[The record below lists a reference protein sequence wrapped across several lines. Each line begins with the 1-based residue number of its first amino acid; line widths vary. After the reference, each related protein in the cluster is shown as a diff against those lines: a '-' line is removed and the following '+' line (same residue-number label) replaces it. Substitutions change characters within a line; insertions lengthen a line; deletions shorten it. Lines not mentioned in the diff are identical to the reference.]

1 MAKLTVDDQ
10 EYEVADGN
18 NLLHACLSIGLD
30 LPYFCWHPCMGS
42 VGACRQCAVTQYQDE
57 NDERGRVVMACMTP
71 ASEGTRISIENKQA
85 KDFRAGVIEL
95 LMTNHPHDCPV
106 CEEGG
111 ECHLQDMTE
120 MSGHTT
126 RVYNE
131 EKRTHHNQYLGP
143 FINHEMNRCISC
155 YRCVRYYKDY
165 AGGHDLDAM
174 GAHHHVYFGRHSD
187 GVLES
192 PFAGNLVEVCPT
204 GVFTDKTFSEHYSR
218 KWDLQSAPSVC
229 QHCAVGCNITP
240 GERYGTLKRI
250 TNRYNSEVNGYFLC
264 DRGRFGYGFVN
275 SKERISQPLMRE
287 KNVHANHEESAAAV
301 QCSQPDSVKR
311 LNLTFANHST
321 IAIGS
326 PRASLE
332 SNFALQAAV
341 GQENFFRGVSDK
353 ESEVLDRILEV
364 NNLAMVATASLESIE
379 ACDAVLI
386 LGEDLTHS
394 APRMAL
400 SLRQTVRQ
408 KSKEI
413 AAEARIPFWQDAA
426 VRELSQQEKSPLFIV
441 NVSSGDLDDIAEGT
455 LFTAPDQVARI
466 GFAVSEKIHGQF
478 STVFDSLSDSE
489 QSLCKHIAA
498 CLSGAKKPLIISGS
512 SLQNPSIIEGAYAVI
527 EALHQRDG
535 QAIDAHFT
543 VPEVNTIGLGLLCEQ
558 NLGEAIARIENG
570 TAKRLVLLEND
581 LYRRMNADV
590 LDPLLEKLDE
600 LIVIDHCW
608 HETAAKADLILPAAT
623 FAEGDGS
630 VVSSEGR
637 AQRFFATFPIDTQNS
652 SATDSWQWINLGL
665 AKRWRSFDDLVD
677 ECAGNSEVFDALS
690 GLSPDADY
698 RHHGLKVPRMSH
710 RASGRTA
717 MLANRNVSE
726 PKQTVDPNTALGF
739 TMEGTQQ
746 NAPNSLRNTAWAP
759 GWNSNQSVHKFQD
772 EVGGALLGG
781 SSGIR
786 VFNHRATSIKHLSPP
801 AEHNVNAG
809 FSAFPLYH
817 IFGSDELSNMA
828 APVAERIPAPYLAL
842 SKTDAE
848 QLNLKQGD
856 GIILSFEGLQQTF
869 NLEVAVKAE
878 LLRGLVGLPIG
889 LGGLHTAL
897 LDHAISIEK
906 DPNWRRRSSSSDEGV
921 FATDQVSI
929 QEREA

>member
-10 EYEVADGN
+10 EYDVADGN

-42 VGACRQCAVTQYQDE
+42 IGACRQCAVTQYQDE

-71 ASEGTRISIENKQA
+71 ASEGARISIDNKQA

-126 RVYNE
+126 RVYE
-131 EKRTHHNQYLGP
+131 EKKRTHHNQYLGP

-218 KWDLQSAPSVC
+218 KWDLQTAPSIC

-250 TNRYNSEVNGYFLC
+250 TNRYNAEVNGYFLC

-275 SKERISQPLMRE
+275 SKERITQPLVRE
-287 KNVHANHEESAAAV
+287 KITHADHEESATAI
-301 QCSQPDSVKR
+301 QCSLEDSIRR
-311 LNLTFANHST
+311 LNTALASQTT

-341 GQENFFRGVSDK
+341 GKENFFRGVSDK
-353 ESEVLDRILEV
+353 EGATLDRILEV
-364 NNLAMVATASLESIE
+364 NNLAMVSNASLETIE
-379 ACDAVLI
+379 ECDAVLI

-394 APRMAL
+394 APRIAL

-408 KSKEI
+408 KAKEI
-413 AAEARIPFWQDAA
+413 AEQARIPFWQDAA
-426 VRELSQQEKSPLFIV
+426 VRELSQREKSPLFIV
-441 NVSSGDLDDIAEGT
+441 NVSSTDLDDIAEDT
-455 LFTAPDQVARI
+455 LFTAPNQVARF
-466 GFAVSEKIHGQF
+466 GFAISERIHGEF
-478 STVFDSLSDSE
+478 NTVFDSLNEEE
-489 QSLCKHIAA
+489 QALCVKIAD
-498 CLSGAKKPLIISGS
+498 CLSQAKKPLIISGA
-512 SLQNPSIIEGAYAVI
+512 SLQNPSLIEGAYAVI
-527 EALHQRDG
+527 SALHQRENK
-535 QAIDAHFT
+535 AIDAHFA
-543 VPEVNTIGLGLLCEQ
+543 VPEVNTVGLGLLCTQGLE
-558 NLGEAIARIENG
+558 EALSRIKNG
-570 TAKRLVLLEND
+570 SAKRLIVLEND
-581 LYRRMNADV
+581 LYRRVNAET
-590 LDPLLEKLDE
+590 LDPVLEQLDE

-608 HETAAKADLILPAAT
+608 HKTAAKADLILPAAT
-623 FAEGDGS
+623 FAESDGS

-637 AQRFFATFPIDTQNS
+637 AQRFFATFPVDAQHS
-652 SATDSWQWINLGL
+652 SATDSWQWINLAL
-665 AKRWRSFDDLVD
+665 AKRWKNFDDLVD
-677 ECAGNSEVFDALS
+677 ECAGNTEIFFGLNS
-690 GLSPDADY
+690 LSPNAEY
-698 RHHGLKVPRMSH
+698 RQHGLKVPRMSH

-717 MLANRNVSE
+717 IFADRNVSE
-726 PKQTVDPNTALGF
+726 PKQAVDTQSALGF

-746 NAPNSLRNTAWAP
+746 NVPSSLRNTSWAP

-786 VFNHRATSIKHLSPP
+786 LFGHRATSIKNVSPP
-801 AEHNVNAG
+801 AEHDINAG
-809 FSAFPLYH
+809 FCAFPLYH
-817 IFGSDELSNMA
+817 IFGSDELSNLA
-828 APVAERIPAPYLAL
+828 APVVERVPQAYLAL
-842 SKTDAE
+842 SGTDAD
-848 QLNLKQGD
+848 QLNLRCGD
-856 GIILSFEGLQQTF
+856 GVILSLDDHHQTF
-869 NLEVAVKAE
+869 CLEVLIKPE
-878 LLRGLVGLPIG
+878 MSRGLVGLPMG
-889 LGGLHTAL
+889 LGGLHPGV
-897 LDHAISIEK
+897 LDHPISIEK
-906 DPNWRRRSSSSDEGV
+906 DPNWRRRPSSSDEEV
-921 FATDQVSI
+921 FATDQMSL
-929 QEREA
+929 QEGGS